1 MAGVIR
7 LGYMKYVLKGFTL
20 IELLVVMSIIGVLV
34 TLVAGGFRTAQL
46 RGRDAQ
52 RKSELKQISEALE
65 LYFSDYNQY
74 PDSVNGAIAGCPTT
88 SSGVCTWSGG
98 KEFTDGKTTY
108 FKTLPIDPEKAQ
120 NYYYRVVDV
129 GTNQKFQ
136 LFAHLE
142 NKKDQDCLGGD
153 CENSLVPPGVTCGT
167 ATACNFAIVSP
178 NTTATE

>member
-1 MAGVIR
+1 MR
-7 LGYMKYVLKGFTL
+7 KGFTL

-34 TLVAGGFRTAQL
+34 ALVAGGFRTAQL

-52 RKSELKQISEALE
+52 RKSDLKQISEALE

-74 PDSVNGAIAGCPTT
+74 PT
-88 SSGVCTWSGG
+88 SLTWGS
-98 KEFTDGKTTY
+98 EFTDGKTSY
-108 FKTLPIDPEKAQ
+108 FKVLPADPEGAQ

-142 NKKDQDCLGGD
+142 NSKDQDCLGGN
-153 CENSLVPPGVTCGT
+153 CQNPAVPAGVTCGSGIR
-167 ATACNFAIVSP
+167 CNFAVVSP
-178 NTTATE
+178 NTAPTE